1 MNLAKAGLVSY
12 QGLAGLA
19 IEDEAASLDYRLTFF
34 FHTVRGHLRRA
45 VWSVWHE

>member
-1 MNLAKAGLVSY
+1 MGSAKAGLVSY

-19 IEDEAASLDYRLTFF
+19 IEDEAASLDCRLTF
-34 FHTVRGHLRRA
+34 FHTVRGYLRRA